1 MINFIFLL
9 LSFFH
14 PFYISVTEIKHNEK
28 TKSIEISTKI
38 FFDDLEADLENE
50 YKVRID
56 IIKPA
61 NKAQIDNLLADY
73 IKKNLM
79 IKIDGKA
86 YAANYLGYEIQGDAA
101 WCYLEITKVA
111 KVASIEINNGI
122 LYKLRQE
129 QINMLNVT
137 VGGKRQSTKLNYP
150 ERKVMMR
157 F

>member
-9 LSFFH
+9 LGFFH

-28 TKSIEISTKI
+28 TKSVEISAKI

-56 IIKPA
+56 IIKPS

-79 IKIDGKA
+79 IKIDGKD
-86 YAANYLGYEIQGDAA
+86 YAINYLGYEIQGDAT
-101 WCYLEITKVA
+101 WCYLEIPKVA
-111 KVASIEINNGI
+111 RVGSIEINNGI

-150 ERKVMMR
+150 ERKVAMR

>member
-1 MINFIFLL
+1 MVNIVFLL
-9 LSFFH
+9 LGFFH

-38 FFDDLEADLENE
+38 FFDDLETDIEHE

-56 IIKPA
+56 IIKP
-61 NKAQIDNLLADY
+61 NDKAQIDNLLADY
-73 IKKNLM
+73 IKKNLVL
-79 IKIDGKA
+79 KIDGKVYSA
-86 YAANYLGYEIQGDAA
+86 KYLGYEIQGDAA
-101 WCYLEITKVA
+101 WCYLEIPKVA
-111 KVASIEINNGI
+111 KVGSIEINNSI
-122 LYKLRQE
+122 LYKLRKE

-150 ERKVMMR
+150 ERKVVMK